1 MKWLLKLFPIKFKIW
16 LYKLLYKDIAA
27 CGEEE
32 DTELAHINKF
42 EAQLLQRVGGL
53 GKKNPTTGLR
63 GFLGGGGGG
72 SAPAPAPAAPSKT
85 TQITREAPEIE
96 ARKLALYDEAIELS
110 KQPIAVPEYV
120 SAGPS
125 PLEQQAF
132 AMTAP
137 GVGLP
142 LFEQGIGAIG
152 QAGTQA
158 MQAPDIDAFM
168 NPYERYVIDEINRQ
182 SAMQANQRAAEAVGG
197 GAFGGGREGV
207 QRAETER
214 ARLGQIGQLRAQG
227 FQSALGAAQA
237 QQQFQQQAL
246 LNQAQAFGTAAT
258 QAQQMQ
264 QRDIQS
270 LTQAGAIQRDIA
282 QRQLT
287 AERQTEVSRAYE
299 PFQRIE
305 FQKGIM
311 TALPTAASQ
320 VTAGTGPGVNPF
332 AQALGAGVG
341 AYKAF
346 DVLSGTGITGAK

>member
-1 MKWLLKLFPIKFKIW
+1 
-16 LYKLLYKDIAA
+16 
-27 CGEEE
+27 
-32 DTELAHINKF
+32 
-42 EAQLLQRVGGL
+42 
-53 GKKNPTTGLR
+53 
-63 GFLGGGGGG
+63 
-72 SAPAPAPAAPSKT
+72 
-85 TQITREAPEIE
+85 
-96 ARKLALYDEAIELS
+96 
-110 KQPIAVPEYV
+110 
-120 SAGPS
+120 
-125 PLEQQAF
+125 
-132 AMTAP
+132 
-137 GVGLP
+137 
-142 LFEQGIGAIG
+142 
-152 QAGTQA
+152 
-158 MQAPDIDAFM
+158 
-168 NPYERYVIDEINRQ
+168 
-182 SAMQANQRAAEAVGG
+182 MQANQRAAQAVAG

-207 QRAETER
+207 ERAEIER

-227 FQSALGAAQA
+227 FQSALGAAQQ

-246 LNQAQAFGTAAT
+246 LNQAQALGTAAT

-270 LTQAGAIQRDIA
+270 LAQAGAIQRDIA

-287 AERQTEVSRAYE
+287 AERQTDVARAYE

-346 DVLSGTGITGAK
+346 DVLAGTGITGAK

>member
-1 MKWLLKLFPIKFKIW
+1 MKWLLKLIPTKLKVW
-16 LYKLLYKDIAA
+16 LYKLLYNDI
-27 CGEEE
+27 CDKGERE
-32 DTELAHINKF
+32 DTELVHVNKF
-42 EAQLLQRVGGL
+42 EQSLLKSIGGA
-53 GKKNPTTGLR
+53 GKVNEETGLK
-63 GFLGGGGGG
+63 GYFGGGGGG
-72 SAPAPAPAAPSKT
+72 GPAPAPAAAPEKT

-110 KQPIAVPEYV
+110 KQPIAVPEYI

-142 LFEQGIGAIG
+142 LFDQGIGAIG

-182 SAMQANQRAAEAVGG
+182 SAMQANQRAAQAVAG

-207 QRAETER
+207 ERAEIER

-227 FQSALGAAQA
+227 FQSALGAAQQ

-246 LNQAQAFGTAAT
+246 LNQAQALGTAAT

-270 LTQAGAIQRDIA
+270 LAQAGAIQRDIA

-287 AERQTEVSRAYE
+287 AERQTDVARAYE

-346 DVLSGTGITGAK
+346 DVLAGTGITGAK